1 MSQNFLACDRNQ
13 PFLLP
18 PDVREWLP
26 EEHLAWF
33 VIDAVGVMDTSPF
46 YAAYRE
52 DGHGRAAYEPS
63 MMIALLLYCWS
74 RGVRSSRAIERACV
88 EDVACRVIAAHQHPD
103 HATIARFVERH
114 ERALG
119 DLFGE
124 VLALCADAGLA
135 TVGVIAIDG
144 TKVCANASR
153 DRTMTYEQLARTII
167 DEAITT
173 DAAETAQH
181 GERRGDELPDIVA
194 TTHGRQGWL
203 RAARQRLDQQRA
215 RRGEPIPRS
224 RRERLL
230 EAKRRLEEDHQVH
243 LEANTA
249 YEDYRRN
256 GRMKNGRR
264 LGAHSPPKRYEPPET
279 PTGKVNLTDPDSK
292 LVHGMRGW
300 IQGYNAQTVCNER
313 YLIVAA
319 EITTASP
326 DFGHLGP
333 MLTAARRELNAAGVN
348 NQPGVVVADAGYW
361 HLEQMNEITGQGIPV
376 LIPPDS
382 SRRRNKPTRP
392 GWNGGAYDF
401 MRSVLSTEHGAA
413 LYKQRAQLIEPIFGD
428 TKHNRGFTRFARRG
442 RSAART
448 EWRLMATTH
457 NLLKLH
463 QHFIAAEG

>member
-1 MSQNFLACDRNQ
+1 MAQNFISCDREQ

-26 EEHLAWF
+26 ENHLAWF
-33 VIDAVGVMDTSPF
+33 VIDAVGVMDISAF
-46 YAAYRE
+46 YTAYRE

-63 MMIALLLYCWS
+63 VMIALLLYCWS

-88 EDVACRVIAAHQHPD
+88 EDIACRVIAAQQRPD

-124 VLALCADAGLA
+124 VLVLCADAGLA
-135 TVGVIAIDG
+135 TVRIIAIDG
-144 TKVCANASR
+144 TKVAANASR
-153 DRTMTYEQLARTII
+153 DRTMSYEQLARTIV
-167 DEAITT
+167 DEAIAT

-203 RAARQRLDQQRA
+203 RAARQHLDQQRA
-215 RRGEPIPRS
+215 EQGEPIPRS
-224 RRERLL
+224 RPQRLL
-230 EAKRRLEEDHQVH
+230 EARRRLEEDHQAQ
-243 LEANTA
+243 LDANAA

-264 LGAHSPPKRYEPPET
+264 LGAHSPPKPYEPPET
-279 PTGKVNLTDPDSK
+279 PDGKINLTDPDSK

-300 IQGYNAQTVCNER
+300 LQGYNAQTVCNER
-313 YLIVAA
+313 HLIIAA
-319 EITTASP
+319 DVMTASP

-333 MLTAARRELNAAGVN
+333 MFTAARHELTAAGVTAR
-348 NQPGVVVADAGYW
+348 PDVIVADAGYW
-361 HLEQMNEITGQGIPV
+361 HLEQMNELTGQGIPV

-382 SRRRNKPTRP
+382 SRRKNKTTRP

-401 MRSVLSTEHGAA
+401 MRSVLATERGAA

-448 EWRLMATTH
+448 EWRLMAATH
-457 NLLKLH
+457 NLRKLH
-463 QHFIAAEG
+463 QHFTAAEN